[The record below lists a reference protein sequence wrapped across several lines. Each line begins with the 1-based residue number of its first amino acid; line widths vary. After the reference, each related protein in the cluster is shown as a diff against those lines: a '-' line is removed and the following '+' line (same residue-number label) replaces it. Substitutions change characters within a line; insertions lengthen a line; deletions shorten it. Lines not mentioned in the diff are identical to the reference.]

1 MATDHGDS
9 ALVFDRRAVARHRA
23 RAAKSLHDH
32 DFLLREG
39 AAGLAGRLAD
49 MSRSFA
55 LAVEV
60 GCRSGALARALTDE
74 ARTRSGIASL
84 FQGAPGSYAVDVSGP
99 AFAAD
104 DEALPFAEA
113 SLDLVFSNLSLH
125 WTNDLPGALSQI
137 RRALRPDGLF
147 LGAMLGGETLI
158 EMRRA
163 FEIAEIEIE
172 GGVSPRVSPFVDVRG
187 AGGLLQ
193 RAGFALPVA
202 DVDTLRV
209 TYSDIFSLAHDLRG
223 MGEANAVAARR
234 TNFLRRGTLMRAGEA
249 YRDQFA
255 DDDGR
260 LFATFQIVYLAG
272 WAPHESQQK
281 PLRPGSA
288 RSRLAD
294 ALGVDEV
301 AAGDKATP
309 A

>member
-1 MATDHGDS
+1 MATDHGGS
-9 ALVFDRRAVARHRA
+9 ALVFDRRAVARHRI
-23 RAAKSLHDH
+23 RAAKALQDH
-32 DFLLREG
+32 EFLLREG

-49 MSRSFA
+49 MSRAFP

-60 GCRSGALARALTDE
+60 GCRSGALAQALTDE
-74 ARTRSGIASL
+74 ARARSGIVTLLHA
-84 FQGAPGSYAVDVSGP
+84 APGHYETQNSA
-99 AFAAD
+99 ATLAAD
-104 DEALPFAEA
+104 DEALAFAEA

-125 WTNDLPGALSQI
+125 WTNDLPGALAQI

-147 LGAMLGGETLI
+147 LGAMFGGDTLV
-158 EMRRA
+158 ELRRA
-163 FEIAEIEIE
+163 FEIAEIENE
-172 GGVSPRVSPFVDVRG
+172 GGVSPRVSPFVDVRD

-209 TYSDIFSLAHDLRG
+209 TYSDIFALARDLRG
-223 MGEANAVAARR
+223 MGETNAVAARR
-234 TNFLRRGTLMRAGEA
+234 TTFLRRATLMRAAEA

-260 LFATFQIVYLAG
+260 LVATFQIVYLAG